1 MSFLTLAQG
10 DSVGKGL
17 LKKMAQARYGGS
29 PPALETLRVTYQGRS
44 QARIG
49 PIPLWARVE
58 AVATYRFP
66 DHLRWDFKLNVLR
79 ILRSA
84 YSTAFDGQVVSELER
99 GKAVVRTD
107 AESIRSARTRAWA
120 ETVFFISP
128 LITDERVRVERI
140 EDDPYAFRAFAPD
153 GDTTAAL
160 GYLHE
165 DGRLKEVTLERVN
178 PVNNQSQRQR
188 LVVAGELTLV
198 DRLIMPA
205 TVQRF
210 WDDELSME
218 LTPVGVELNPE
229 LAPDTFK
236 FEPVNLLEV
245 LDDEED
251 GDSDSSGAAREEA

>member
-49 PIPLWARVE
+49 PIPLWAHVD

-79 ILRSA
+79 ILRSG

-99 GKAVVRTD
+99 GKAVVKTD
-107 AESIRSARTRAWA
+107 ADSVRSARTRAWA
-120 ETVFFISP
+120 ETIFFISP

-140 EDDPYAFRAFAPD
+140 EDDAHAFRAYAPD
-153 GDTTAAL
+153 GDATMATVH
-160 GYLHE
+160 LHE
-165 DGRLKEVTLERVN
+165 DGRLKEVMVERVN

-188 LVVAGELTLV
+188 LVAAGELTLV
-198 DRLIMPA
+198 DRLILPA
-205 TVQRF
+205 TIQRF

-218 LTPVGVELNPE
+218 LTPVAVELNPE
-229 LAPDTFK
+229 LAPDAFR
-236 FEPVNLLEV
+236 FEPVNLLAV
-245 LDDEED
+245 LDED
-251 GDSDSSGAAREEA
+251 GDGKGDSSGAAREEA